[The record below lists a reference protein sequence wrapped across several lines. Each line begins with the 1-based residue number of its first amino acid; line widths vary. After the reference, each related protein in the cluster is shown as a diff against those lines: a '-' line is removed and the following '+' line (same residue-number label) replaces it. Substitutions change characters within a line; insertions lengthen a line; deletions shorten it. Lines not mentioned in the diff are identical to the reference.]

1 MSNLNINFL
10 ISGKQFSNKLNEFT
24 LNNSIT
30 NDTVTKQCA
39 WSVKNSK
46 SNNFYQIKEEI
57 KKLKDLSK

>member
-10 ISGKQFSNKLNEFT
+10 MSGRQFSDKLKEDT
-24 LNNSIT
+24 LNTNCI
-30 NDTVTKQCA
+30 NDTSKQCA

-57 KKLKDLSK
+57 KKLKDLRK